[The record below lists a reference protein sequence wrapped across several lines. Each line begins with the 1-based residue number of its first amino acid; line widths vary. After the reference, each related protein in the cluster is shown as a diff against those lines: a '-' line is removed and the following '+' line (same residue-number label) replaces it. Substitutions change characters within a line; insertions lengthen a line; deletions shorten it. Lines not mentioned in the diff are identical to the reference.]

1 MQRLVLPLP
10 LGAPNWLRPATP
22 SPPVR
27 GHGCVDSDSGTVDC
41 DDGLGA
47 VVSLGVDWVLVP
59 GAPGTTGA
67 VSVGRAE
74 VVGVVGGVGVLDCLL
89 AR

>member
-1 MQRLVLPLP
+1 MLPLP
-10 LGAPNWLRPATP
+10 LGAPLAATRNS

-27 GHGCVDSDSGTVDC
+27 GHGCVVADSGAVDC
-41 DDGLGA
+41 DDGLGV
-47 VVSLGVDWVLVP
+47 VVSLWVGWVLVP

-74 VVGVVGGVGVLDCLL
+74 VVGVVGVVGVLDCLL